1 MKVRE
6 IMTEEVATAEPD
18 STLEELAV
26 LMRDGDV
33 GSIPILDDGELV
45 GIVTDRDIVVGC
57 VAEGHDPSNMTA
69 EELMSEDLETIEP
82 EADCSDAAQIMA
94 RRQVRRLP
102 VLQAGEFIGMISLGD
117 IAVKV
122 QESDTAADALEDISQ
137 GVKNQRGGAD
147 RRKPSTKV
155 SSQRGATQD
164 ISNRNR
170 REEEQRQA
178 KVASQ
183 NRQGKSAQRRKAS

>member
-6 IMTEEVATAEPD
+6 IMTEEITIAAPD

-57 VAEGHDPSNMTA
+57 VAEGHDPSDMTA
-69 EELMSEDLETIEP
+69 EELMSEDLETIHPASEVE
-82 EADCSDAAQIMA
+82 EASLIMA

-102 VLQAGEFIGMISLGD
+102 VVEEGEFIGMISLGD
-117 IAVKV
+117 IAVK
-122 QESDTAADALEDISQ
+122 ETSDTASEALENISR
-137 GVKNQRGGAD
+137 GVKN
-147 RRKPSTKV
+147 RRKPS
-155 SSQRGATQD
+155 SAAGRQRATQQVMPG
-164 ISNRNR
+164 RNR
-170 REEEQRQA
+170 GGEEERHSKA
-178 KVASQ
+178 AQ
-183 NRQGKSAQRRKAS
+183 NRQGKSAQRRKAG

>member
-6 IMTEEVATAEPD
+6 IMTEEIAIAEPD

-57 VAEGHDPSNMTA
+57 VAEGHDPSEMTA
-69 EELMSEDLETIEP
+69 EELMSEDLETVEP
-82 EADCSDAAQIMA
+82 DANCNDAALIMA

-102 VLQAGEFIGMISLGD
+102 VVEEGVFIGMISLGD
-117 IAVKV
+117 IAVKE
-122 QESDTAADALEDISQ
+122 ESNTAGEALEDISQ
-137 GVKNQRGGAD
+137 GTKSQRGGAD

-170 REEEQRQA
+170 REEEQRQS
-178 KVASQ
+178 KVTSQ
-183 NRQGKSAQRRKAS
+183 SRHGKPTHRRKAG